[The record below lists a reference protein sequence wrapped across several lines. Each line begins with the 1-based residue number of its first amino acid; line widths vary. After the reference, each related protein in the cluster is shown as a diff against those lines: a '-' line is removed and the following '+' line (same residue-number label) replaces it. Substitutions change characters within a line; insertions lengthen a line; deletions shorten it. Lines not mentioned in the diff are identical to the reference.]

1 MINNALHAYGQFKA
15 YLGVVISII
24 FAVILVLV
32 SRYITN
38 RKFVNETTATVTN
51 VSGKN
56 IETKITV
63 NGTEYTK
70 IFTNMDPP
78 PAVNSKIKVYYN
90 NDPLPEFSTFGNPPA
105 FVGQVM
111 IGFAIFIVVI
121 SIVIAYLVTVSKPL
135 GAVYGG
141 AQVAGNVIPQ

>member
-15 YLGVVISII
+15 YLGVFISII

-38 RKFVNETTATVTN
+38 RKFVNETMATVTN

-56 IETKITV
+56 VETKITV

-70 IFTNMDPP
+70 IFTMDPP
-78 PAVNSKIKVYYN
+78 PAANSKFKVYYN

-105 FVGQVM
+105 FVGPAM

-121 SIVIAYLVTVSKPL
+121 SIVIAYFVTVSKPL

-141 AQVAGNVIPQ
+141 AQAVGNVMPSQ